1 MLLESY
7 TFPFEKGKPSI
18 FTIVGS
24 PFQAL
29 CAIEAIKDLEIQDYK
44 FFVCLGNSIRDG
56 QALALLNKYNIKYN
70 CYKLSDILSLKGRLS
85 ILRFRY
91 NKYKRVFVGDFRSLQ
106 SHYCAL
112 LFASNK
118 STIISLDDGNCNVSL
133 LRNVYKLRV
142 NKKVRLLS
150 YWYFNAVAKLRH
162 IQKDRYLYTLFSD
175 IPNKTILCCP
185 NHFKNI
191 QLFPNTDYKR
201 LEGVFFVGTNT
212 CSFSD
217 ALSIQPES
225 FYKFMEFIFEG
236 IKKEHVNETT
246 IFIPHGADDDSR
258 VKQLCQEYDFKYE
271 RPDTL
276 IELYLLDQNCPPKTV
291 YGFTSTALFTIKKM
305 FPQTEV
311 INILFIGNY
320 PNYERRKSISDYYA
334 LHDIKTIAI
343 DINGQHVV

>member
-1 MLLESY
+1 M
-7 TFPFEKGKPSI
+7 
-18 FTIVGS
+18 
-24 PFQAL
+24 
-29 CAIEAIKDLEIQDYK
+29 
-44 FFVCLGNSIRDG
+44 GNSIRDG